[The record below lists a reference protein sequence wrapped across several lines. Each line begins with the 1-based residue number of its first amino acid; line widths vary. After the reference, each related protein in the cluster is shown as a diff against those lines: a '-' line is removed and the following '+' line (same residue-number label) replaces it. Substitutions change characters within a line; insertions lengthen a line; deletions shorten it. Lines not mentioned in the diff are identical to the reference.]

1 MTLNLLITFRDLI
14 VNDLEFQSQVSIL
27 RIVLKLPK
35 QRFSVASQ
43 FLKSYRLGIWS
54 G

>member
-14 VNDLEFQSQVSIL
+14 VNDLEFQSQVIIVW
-27 RIVLKLPK
+27 IVLKSLR

-43 FLKSYRLGIWS
+43 FLKSYRLGMWS
-54 G
+54 R